1 MNALAH
7 TISSSKDEF
16 ELIQSATDYSLKR
29 GENNWISGFF
39 YHCELTSVF
48 QPIFSVDQNKTI
60 GHAAYIRSKSD
71 EDVALW
77 PWQVFFSLASKD
89 EQLVGLDR
97 LCRVIHALN
106 YHLNNTSKLTHL
118 LVDVHPRLLES
129 VKDDHG
135 QAFENFLDLIG
146 VRTSQVVIQIPAIVN
161 RNWKLLQHVI
171 ANYRSRGYQ
180 IAANYSGTRSDWM
193 VELGSLYPDIVRIGA
208 YDLLK
213 HESINELID
222 TVHSFDAKL
231 LAGEI
236 VTSAELAAA
245 LRAKVDYLQGNLL
258 SEPQQAIRS
267 IDALPVLE
275 TLSSPSIY
283 THLQQKQQK

>member
-1 MNALAH
+1 M
-7 TISSSKDEF
+7 
-16 ELIQSATDYSLKR
+16 
-29 GENNWISGFF
+29 
-39 YHCELTSVF
+39 
-48 QPIFSVDQNKTI
+48 
-60 GHAAYIRSKSD
+60 
-71 EDVALW
+71 
-77 PWQVFFSLASKD
+77 
-89 EQLVGLDR
+89 
-97 LCRVIHALN
+97 CRVIHALN

-236 VTSAELAAA
+236 VTSAELAA
-245 LRAKVDYLQGNLL
+245 LRCEQRWIIYRNLL

>member
-1 MNALAH
+1 MNTSANH
-7 TISSSKDEF
+7 TLTFKDEF

-29 GENNWISGFF
+29 GENDWISGSF

-48 QPIFSVDQNKTI
+48 QPIFSIDQNKTI
-60 GHAAYIRSKSD
+60 GHAAYIRSKAD
-71 EDVALW
+71 DDVALW
-77 PWQVFFSLASKD
+77 PWQVFSLASKD
-89 EQLVGLDR
+89 DQLVGLDR

-106 YHLNNTSKLTHL
+106 YHFNNASKLTHL

-171 ANYRSRGYQ
+171 TNYRSRGYQ

-193 VELGSLYPDIVRIGA
+193 VELGSLYPDIVRIDA
-208 YDLLK
+208 YDLLR
-213 HESINELID
+213 HESITELTD
-222 TVHSFDAKL
+222 TIHGFGAKL
-231 LAGEI
+231 LVGEV
-236 VTSAELAAA
+236 VTPTQLIAA
-245 LRAKVDYLQGNLL
+245 LRTKVDYLQGNLL
-258 SEPQQAIRS
+258 SEPQQTIRT
-267 IDALPVLE
+267 IDTLPVLE
-275 TLSSPSIY
+275 TISPPSIY
-283 THLQQKQQK
+283 AHLQQK